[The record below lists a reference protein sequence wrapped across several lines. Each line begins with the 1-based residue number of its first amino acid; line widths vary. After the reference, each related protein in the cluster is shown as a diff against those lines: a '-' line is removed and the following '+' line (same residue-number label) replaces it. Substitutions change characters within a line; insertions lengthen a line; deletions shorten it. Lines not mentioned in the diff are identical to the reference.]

1 MGTIIPE
8 GERIRKAIKWIS
20 SYLNEEGEKKSIN
33 SLIEEA
39 SMRYNLSPKEEEF
52 LLSFYQ
58 EERSKA

>member
-58 EERSKA
+58 EERFKA